1 VPEGVFYPLLSEFRR
16 SEPQVDVISSPDGF
30 DRSDDSISA
39 LADQIA
45 DRLAVKLGMQL
56 MESAGVPDSER
67 EGLWTADHVA
77 AHYDVGVRFVYR
89 HADELGCI
97 RLGAGDRPRLRFDPR
112 VVRERWPIVGD
123 TLPQTAPTRRR
134 ARSSAGQQR
143 DAVRSGYELFEF
155 DEEP

>member
-1 VPEGVFYPLLSEFRR
+1 
-16 SEPQVDVISSPDGF
+16 VDVIPSLDGF
-30 DRSDDSISA
+30 DRSDESISA

-45 DRLAVKLGMQL
+45 DRLAVRLGMQL
-56 MESAGVPDSER
+56 TEGAGVPDSAQ

-77 AHYDVGVRFVYR
+77 AHYDVGLRFVYR

-97 RLGAGDRPRLRFDPR
+97 RLGGGRRPRIRFDPR

-134 ARSSAGQQR
+134 ARRSAGQRR
-143 DAVRSGYELFEF
+143 DAVRGGYELFEF